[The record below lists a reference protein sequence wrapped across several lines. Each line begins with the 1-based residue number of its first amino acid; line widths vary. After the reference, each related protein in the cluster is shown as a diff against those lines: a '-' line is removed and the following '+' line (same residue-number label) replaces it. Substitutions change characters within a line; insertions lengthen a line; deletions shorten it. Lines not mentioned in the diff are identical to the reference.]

1 MKFTRSLPGFF
12 ALLLSGMARAKLG
25 LVFLLIA
32 ICGATARA
40 QLASAGNDAIRLT
53 VSQNADGSRTA
64 YETDPANRRAVATTT
79 SREGKAMGSI
89 RYTLDTAGR
98 YATGEVLDAKGA
110 FRFNTAYKYD
120 EVSGKLLEETQ
131 STKDGK
137 LSLRLVYAYDANG
150 RPAGYSVY
158 DGSGKLLGQT
168 TRKR

>member
-1 MKFTRSLPGFF
+1 MPRV
-12 ALLLSGMARAKLG
+12 KLG
-25 LVFLLIA
+25 AVFLLIA
-32 ICGATARA
+32 ICATSARA

-64 YETDPANRRAVATTT
+64 YEVDPANRRAVATTT
-79 SREGKAMGSI
+79 SREGKPIGTI
-89 RYTLDTAGR
+89 RYTLDAAGR

-120 EVSGKLLEETQ
+120 EMSGKLLEETQ

-137 LSLRLVYAYDANG
+137 VSLRLVYAYDANG
-150 RPAGYSVY
+150 RPGGYSVY
-158 DGSGKLLGQT
+158 DGAGKLVGQT